1 MHEPTLR
8 ASARLRLHVAGAAL
22 LPLLASTAFA
32 QTVAPPSADVAPTVT
47 FATDLATPRDAA
59 TMPTAQAPAADAPL
73 AGPTLLGATAAARP
87 AHQTRELATR
97 RIASDDR
104 PHAGRAA
111 ALMITGAAG
120 IVVGLI
126 AGGDAEAPL
135 VVGGAVVGLIG
146 LYDWVK

>member
-8 ASARLRLHVAGAAL
+8 PSARVRLHVAGAVL
-22 LPLLASTAFA
+22 LPLLASNAFA
-32 QTVAPPSADVAPTVT
+32 QTIAPQSADVAPTVAFT
-47 FATDLATPRDAA
+47 SDVTPRDAA
-59 TMPTAQAPAADAPL
+59 TTPTVPAPAADASV

-87 AHQTRELATR
+87 AHPTRELATR

>member
-73 AGPTLLGATAAARP
+73 AGPTLLGATAPHGR
-87 AHQTRELATR
+87 RTR
-97 RIASDDR
+97 RASSR
-104 PHAGRAA
+104 RAESPP
-111 ALMITGAAG
+111 TTVRTPGA
-120 IVVGLI
+120 
-126 AGGDAEAPL
+126 PRRS
-135 VVGGAVVGLIG
+135 
-146 LYDWVK
+146 